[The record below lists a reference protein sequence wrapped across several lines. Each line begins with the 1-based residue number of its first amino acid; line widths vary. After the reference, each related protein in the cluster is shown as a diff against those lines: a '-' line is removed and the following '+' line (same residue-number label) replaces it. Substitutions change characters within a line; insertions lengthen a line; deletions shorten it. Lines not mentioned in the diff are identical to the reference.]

1 MQIRSVGLACTLA
14 LTCAVLAD
22 CARVTGGAAVPA
34 DSDGPRPVTAAMLP
48 ELLLEASTVNDIM
61 GAHGMRVKDS
71 RSRMFDSGRQFPD
84 HSCLA
89 AWMPIEKAVYTDTD
103 WTATLAQ
110 TLAQNSQDHVAIQ
123 AATVFAD
130 REVARSFFDVTA
142 QHWKSCGERTFTTT
156 KDGSPQSEWTFD
168 NVSDVDSTV
177 WMTQHQD
184 DSPGWSCQRALRV
197 TNNVAIDVLACK
209 FYVSDE
215 AVTIA
220 NGIDARL
227 PSV

>member
-1 MQIRSVGLACTLA
+1 MQTRNVGLACTLA
-14 LTCAVLAD
+14 LACAVLAD
-22 CARVTGGAAVPA
+22 CVRVTGGVALPA
-34 DSDGPRPVTAAMLP
+34 DRDGPRPVTAAMLP
-48 ELLLEASTVNDIM
+48 ELLLDASTVNDIM

-84 HSCLA
+84 HDCLA
-89 AWMPIEKAVYTDTD
+89 AWMPIEKMVYTDMD

-110 TLAQNSQDHVAIQ
+110 TLTQNSQDHVAIQ

-130 REVARSFFDVTA
+130 RRVAQSFFDMTA
-142 QHWKSCGERTFTTT
+142 QHWKSCGERTFATT
-156 KDGSPQSEWTFD
+156 KDGYPESAWTFD
-168 NVSDVDSTV
+168 TVADVDSTL

-209 FYVSDE
+209 LYVSDE

>member
-1 MQIRSVGLACTLA
+1 MQIRSVGLACILA
-14 LTCAVLAD
+14 LACAVLAD
-22 CARVTGGAAVPA
+22 CVRVTGGVASPA
-34 DSDGPRPVTAAMLP
+34 DRDGPRPVTAVMLA
-48 ELLLEASTVNDIM
+48 ELLLEAATVNDIM
-61 GAHGMRVKDS
+61 GAHGMRVNDS
-71 RSRMFDSGRQFPD
+71 RSRMFDSGSQFPD
-84 HSCLA
+84 HACLA
-89 AWMPIEKAVYTDTD
+89 AWMPIEKVVYIDVD

-110 TLAQNSQDHVAIQ
+110 TLNQNSQDHVVIQ

-142 QHWKSCGERTFTTT
+142 EHWKSCGERTFATL
-156 KDGSPQSEWTFD
+156 KDGYPESTWTFD
-168 NVSDVDSTV
+168 TVADVDSTL

-209 FYVSDE
+209 LYVSDE